1 MRTTRPRFAAQT
13 RSTQTRPALMCTVV
27 LGALAACS
35 GSALAQSPTFEL
47 IEEMPLQG
55 FARVN
60 NLAFTG
66 ISGLDYDPQSQL
78 WIAVSND
85 TGETDPVRFFGMR
98 IEVESEA
105 FVRFDAVQ
113 AQALNHPD
121 GTVFEPGLHQPGAVR
136 IIPADP
142 IGDEPY
148 LVWTSEGV
156 LDKGKRAGVFEM
168 CTGATFMDWFQTADY
183 FSYVEGGSGPRA
195 NRAYE
200 SLALMPDHSVIAGME
215 QALTQDGPAAA
226 KGSGPS
232 PVRLVH
238 FDYWDASTKGEYVYV
253 LEEPPADAP
262 DGAERSLV
270 ELIAVDQNTLLSI
283 ESIMVPDQGRA
294 PRAQTE
300 LYLVSL
306 DGASDVHGVA
316 SLAADGVSYTPVTK
330 QKVADTES
338 LGLRDAR
345 YAAGAFWHTL
355 DDGRQVILLVSDN
368 DNDTYRPT
376 YFAALAVDGLTA
388 QRPFVKDAA
397 GRHGATPGPDAYE
410 VRELGPFDPMLL
422 VRR

>member
-1 MRTTRPRFAAQT
+1 MLTACPPFEHLTRGCMIGAMLSCTGLLQAQT
-13 RSTQTRPALMCTVV
+13 
-27 LGALAACS
+27 
-35 GSALAQSPTFEL
+35 PTFEL

-98 IEVESEA
+98 IEVARDA
-105 FVRFDAVQ
+105 FVRFDAIQ

-121 GTVFEPGLHQPGAVR
+121 GTVFEPGLHRPGAVR

-156 LDKGKRAGVFEM
+156 LEKGKRAGVFEM
-168 CTGATFMDWFQTADY
+168 CTGATFMDWFQTEDY
-183 FSYVEGGSGPRA
+183 FTYAANSSGPRA
-195 NRAYE
+195 DRAYE
-200 SLALMPDHSVIAGME
+200 SLALMPDHSVIAGLE
-215 QALTQDGPAAA
+215 QALTQDGPAAVN
-226 KGSGPS
+226 GSGPT

-238 FDYWDASTKGEYVYV
+238 FDYWDASTKGEYVYM
-253 LEEPPADAP
+253 LDEPPADAP
-262 DGAERSLV
+262 EGAERSLV
-270 ELIAVDQNTLLSI
+270 ELIAVDQDTLLSI

-300 LYLVSL
+300 LYLVNL
-306 DGASDVHGVA
+306 NGATDVHGVE
-316 SLAADGVSYTPVTK
+316 SLAADRVSYTPVTK
-330 QKVADTES
+330 RKVADNES
-338 LGLRDAR
+338 LGIENAR

-355 DDGRQVILLVSDN
+355 DDGRQVLLLVSDN
-368 DNDTYRPT
+368 DNDTYRPS
-376 YFAALAVDGLTA
+376 YFAAFAVDGIEA
-388 QRPFVKDAA
+388 YRPYVKDAA
-397 GRHGATPGPDAYE
+397 GRHGAVPGPDAYE
-410 VRELGPFDPMLL
+410 VRRIGAFDPDLL
-422 VRR
+422 YRRQQPPS